1 MGIII
6 LETVFTSH
14 LIPIFIF
21 IDISA
26 ENVCSYKLI
35 TGSLRKLRH
44 SNVFQF
50 LELIIRYITKIT

>member
-26 ENVCSYKLI
+26 EKSCSYKLI

-44 SNVFQF
+44 SNVVQF

>member
-1 MGIII
+1 MAIII
-6 LETVFTSH
+6 LETVFMSH

-26 ENVCSYKLI
+26 EDAYSHKLI
-35 TGSLRKLRH
+35 TGSQRKLRH
-44 SNVFQF
+44 SNVVQF

>member
-1 MGIII
+1 MSIII

-26 ENVCSYKLI
+26 ENACSYKLI
-35 TGSLRKLRH
+35 IGSLRKLRH
-44 SNVFQF
+44 SNVFEF